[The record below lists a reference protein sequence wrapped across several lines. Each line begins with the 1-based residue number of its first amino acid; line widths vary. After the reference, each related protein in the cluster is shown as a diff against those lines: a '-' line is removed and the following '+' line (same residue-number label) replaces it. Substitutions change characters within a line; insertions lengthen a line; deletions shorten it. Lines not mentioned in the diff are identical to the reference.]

1 MTRIA
6 LIGAGRLAAHLALAL
21 QAIGRT
27 PVALGA
33 RDKARAAPL
42 AQQLGL
48 PVSEPAEALRAADWV
63 FLCVRDTAI
72 APLAAGLPWEGQG
85 LGLGLG
91 QLALHTSGAT
101 SLEALRPAERR
112 AGFHPLQLFADP
124 MPSQEAALAA
134 FQQARVGIEAQPSDF
149 AALSELARALGAV
162 PLALAGAER
171 ARYHAAANLSA
182 SALFAPLHAA
192 AKLWAK
198 ALGQTEQEAWLAL
211 QPLAQGALQTAVER
225 GLAGAL
231 SGPIARGDA
240 EVLSHHL
247 QALDGDTA
255 PLYRELMQ
263 ALLPLAESS
272 GRLDAQQLAALRSV
286 LARVPQG

>member
-1 MTRIA
+1 MRIA

-21 QAIGRT
+21 QAIGRA

-33 RDKARAAPL
+33 RDMARAAPL

-63 FLCVRDTAI
+63 FLCVRDDAI
-72 APLAAGLPWEGQG
+72 APLAAGLPWE
-85 LGLGLG
+85 G

-101 SLEALRPAERR
+101 SLEALKPAERR
-112 AGFHPLQLFADP
+112 AGFHPLQLLADP

-149 AALSELARALGAV
+149 AALSLLARALGAV

-198 ALGQTEQEAWLAL
+198 ALGQSEQEAWLAL
-211 QPLAQGALQTAVER
+211 QPLAQGALQMAVER
-225 GLAGAL
+225 GLADAL
-231 SGPIARGDA
+231 SGPMARGDA
-240 EVLSHHL
+240 EVLSRHL

-272 GRLDAQQLAALRSV
+272 GRLDAQQLQALRQV
-286 LARVPQG
+286 LRRVTQP